1 MFYRYNCGNGAREI
15 MALIALQYSASIVSR
30 LDRYR

>member
-15 MALIALQYSASIVSR
+15 MALIALQYFRINRFA
-30 LDRYR
+30 LG